1 MYMSILIA
9 FYSYYMNRKPGAML
23 HGSAIQNH
31 LILSRFFDSKKFFQ
45 KISIK
50 VLTNGIP
57 YVKMSTT
64 KQETTQKPND

>member
-1 MYMSILIA
+1 MSILIA

-50 VLTNGIP
+50 VLTTVYTYDIMN
-57 YVKMSTT
+57 SQ